1 VGQDEIRSEILVK
14 KKIEGACHME
24 QMFTIPHNIL
34 LVIGAGIVL
43 ATIGFA
49 IYGFV
54 KGWKNV
60 MPDYDRV
67 KKDLT
72 IDG

>member
-1 VGQDEIRSEILVK
+1 MDT
-14 KKIEGACHME
+14 
-24 QMFTIPHNIL
+24 MFTIPHNIL

-43 ATIGFA
+43 AVVGFV
-49 IYGFV
+49 INGYV

-60 MPDYDRV
+60 MPDYD
-67 KKDLT
+67 KKTNEIT

>member
-1 VGQDEIRSEILVK
+1 MTS
-14 KKIEGACHME
+14 
-24 QMFTIPHNIL
+24 MFTIPANTL
-34 LVIGAGIVL
+34 LVIGVAIAL

-60 MPDYDRV
+60 MPEYDN
-67 KKDLT
+67 LNEEE
-72 IDG
+72 

>member
-1 VGQDEIRSEILVK
+1 MDT
-14 KKIEGACHME
+14 
-24 QMFTIPHNIL
+24 MFTIAHNIL

-43 ATIGFA
+43 ATIGFVV
-49 IYGFV
+49 YGFV

-60 MPDYDRV
+60 MPDYDRA
-67 KKDLT
+67 KEDLT

>member
-1 VGQDEIRSEILVK
+1 
-14 KKIEGACHME
+14 ME
-24 QMFTIPHNIL
+24 TMFTIPANTL
-34 LVIGAGIVL
+34 LVIGVAIVL
-43 ATIGFA
+43 ATVGFV

-60 MPDYDRV
+60 MPDYD
-67 KKDLT
+67 KIKADLT

>member
-1 VGQDEIRSEILVK
+1 MD
-14 KKIEGACHME
+14 

-34 LVIGAGIVL
+34 LVVGAGVVL
-43 ATIGFA
+43 ATIGFV

-54 KGWKNV
+54 KGWQNV
-60 MPDYDRV
+60 MPDYD
-67 KKDLT
+67 KAKEELT